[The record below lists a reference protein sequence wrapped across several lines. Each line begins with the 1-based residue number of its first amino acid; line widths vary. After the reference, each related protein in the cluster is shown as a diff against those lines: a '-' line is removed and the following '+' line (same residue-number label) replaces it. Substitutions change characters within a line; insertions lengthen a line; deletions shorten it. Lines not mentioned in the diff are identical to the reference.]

1 MLNVVEKDGL
11 LLYGRTIQVR
21 SKEMNEMRM
30 NHRRGVV
37 TNLVVAQNPRDPR
50 PEGTSHKRYLKNGL

>member
-1 MLNVVEKDGL
+1 MEKDEL
-11 LLYGRTIQVR
+11 LLYCRTIQVW

-37 TNLVVAQNPRDPR
+37 TNFVVAQNPRDPR
-50 PEGTSHKRYLKNGL
+50 PKGTSHKRYLYCDL